1 MMAAAD
7 EPPPYAMVAGAVPA
21 HTTAP
26 GVASRVVAP
35 TGALPPP
42 ALTVR
47 DADPLRSWKFVTN
60 EFQKRNLFFQ
70 IDNPRKLGTSEVK
83 LCCNN
88 HFVTVLA
95 ECLDWYMY
103 HVRTCLCLSACQF
116 QSGRYQRA
124 YVIYRFICV
133 FWWLFVIVEDASNS
147 HVGSRFFLFLSNWS
161 YLLLVLSAWMQLMS
175 AHRVFRQS
183 MQPDVSCLH

>member
-26 GVASRVVAP
+26 GVACRVVAP

-42 ALTVR
+42 ALTAR
-47 DADPLRSWKFVTN
+47 DADLLRSWKFFTN
-60 EFQKRNLFFQ
+60 EFQRRNLFFQ

-88 HFVTVLA
+88 HFTTVLA
-95 ECLDWYMY
+95 ECLRLVNVSCAYLFMFICMSISEWTIS
-103 HVRTCLCLSACQF
+103 TCLHHLS
-116 QSGRYQRA
+116 
-124 YVIYRFICV
+124 VHLCV
-133 FWWLFVIVEDASNS
+133 LVVVRNRRGCIQLPRRKS
-147 HVGSRFFLFLSNWS
+147 FLPVPQQ
-161 YLLLVLSAWMQLMS
+161 LVLPTAGAVGVDA
-175 AHRVFRQS
+175 AH
-183 MQPDVSCLH
+183 VSTSCFPPNCAN